1 MPVIGGKSPVF
12 GGKSVVASVQ
22 RHALSKG
29 KKDPVAKI
37 WESD

>member
-22 RHALSKG
+22 RHALSK
-29 KKDPVAKI
+29 
-37 WESD
+37 